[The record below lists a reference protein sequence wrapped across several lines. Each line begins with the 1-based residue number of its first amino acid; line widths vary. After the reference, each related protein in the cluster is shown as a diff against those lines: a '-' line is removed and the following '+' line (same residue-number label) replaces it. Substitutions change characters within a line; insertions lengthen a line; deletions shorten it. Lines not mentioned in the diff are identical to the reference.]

1 MKRLCFKKNQTKRG
15 VASFYIVI
23 FATILFGVVT
33 LSFMRIILSEAGQS
47 SNDDLS
53 RSAYDSAIAGVED
66 AKTAVNRYYACLNG
80 NANAANKCSEE
91 DYSLLFGDGSRNCD
105 NGIGIAKY
113 LYGNGYNTVVEGKV
127 NPNEVLIQET
137 NAGTSGSNN
146 NSDQAYTCV
155 ILSDTVPDYRGTLTS
170 DTPTKVIPLG
180 ISDGTNSTTSIQDTR
195 MIRFSWYSRLNEGSI
210 DFSETTAADNDY
222 NLRNIDNPIIPPV
235 VSITLLRAKQGMAM
249 SDFYKANND
258 ADYATMILTPVS
270 VKSDGAP
277 ILNISY
283 NEIKAAGNV
292 DAGKNSVFRIT
303 CSKAREFACVADLDV
318 SGMTLS
324 NTDSL
329 FLIVSLPYRDTIS
342 DFSAALYRDVDG
354 NSPID
359 LTGVQV
365 QVDSTGRTNQL
376 LRRVETRLDPADLFF
391 PYPQYELELDGGND
405 QSFDKDFWITA
416 NCWHSHPSNG
426 GLAQTCDNNAKIQN

>member
-1 MKRLCFKKNQTKRG
+1 MKRLCFNKNQNKRG

-80 NANAANKCSEE
+80 NANAVNKCSEE
-91 DYSLLFGDGSRNCD
+91 DYNLLFGDGSRNCD
-105 NGIGIAKY
+105 NGIGVAKY
-113 LYGNGYNTVVEGKV
+113 LYGNGYNTVSEGKV

-137 NAGTSGSNN
+137 NAGNSASNN

-155 ILSDTVPDYRGTLTS
+155 VLSDTVPDYRGTLTS

-195 MIRFSWYSRLNEGSI
+195 MIRFSWYSQLNEGNVS
-210 DFSETTAADNDY
+210 FNPASSSTN
-222 NLRNIDNPIIPPV
+222 NLRNTSDPIIPPV
-235 VSITLLRAKQGMAM
+235 VSITLLRAKRGMTM
-249 SDFYKANND
+249 SSFYTANNG
-258 ADYATMILTPVS
+258 ADYATMILTPTGDNYGIS
-270 VKSDGAP
+270 IP
-277 ILNISY
+277 IISY
-283 NEIKAAGNV
+283 DRIQNAGSV
-292 DAGKNSVFRIT
+292 SAGPNNTIPIT
-303 CSKAREFACVADLDV
+303 CDKSREFACAVSLDV
-318 SGMTLS
+318 SRMSLS

-329 FLIVSLPYRDTIS
+329 FLIVSLPYGDTIS

-354 NSPID
+354 TNPID

-391 PYPQYELELDGGND
+391 PYPQYELELDGGNG

-426 GLAQTCDNNAKIQN
+426 GLVQRCEDNAKISN

>member
-66 AKTAVNRYYACLNG
+66 AKTAVNRYYACINNGG
-80 NANAANKCSEE
+80 NASSCGYDDIFE
-91 DYSLLFGDGSRNCD
+91 DDCE

-113 LYGNGYNTVVEGKV
+113 LYGNGYNAVTEGKV

-146 NSDQAYTCV
+146 NSAQAYTCV

-170 DTPTKVIPLG
+170 DTPTKVVPLG
-180 ISDGTNSTTSIQDTR
+180 ISDGTGSTTNIQDTR
-195 MIRFSWYSRLNEGSI
+195 MIRFSWYSRLNEGDVPFNPAS
-210 DFSETTAADNDY
+210 SSTN
-222 NLRNIDNPIIPPV
+222 NLRNTNNPIIPPV
-235 VSITLLRAKQGMAM
+235 VSITLLRAKQGMRM
-249 SDFYKANND
+249 SDFYTANNG
-258 ADYATMILTPVS
+258 ADYATMILTPTG
-270 VKSDGAP
+270 DNNNAP
-277 ILNISY
+277 IPIISY
-283 NEIKAAGNV
+283 GSIQNAGSV
-292 DAGKNSVFRIT
+292 SAGQNNTFQIT
-303 CSKAREFACVADLDV
+303 CNKSREFACAVSLDV

-324 NTDSL
+324 STDSL
-329 FLIVSLPYRDTIS
+329 FLIVSLPYGDTIS

-354 NSPID
+354 TSPID

-426 GLAQTCDNNAKIQN
+426 GLAETCNNNEKIK